1 MLVCWKYWPYNLIC
15 WTLYYWAVYCE
26 IMPIA
31 AILCQAI
38 HGQICSC
45 NNSLPGSPWSNYTH
59 AAILCQA
66 VHGQIMLMQPFFAR
80 QSMVKLYSC
89 SYSLPGSPW
98 SNMLMQ
104 PFFAR
109 QSMVKLYSCSY
120 SLPGSAWSNYVH
132 TTILCPGVHPK
143 IMLMRQ
149 LLFLNICAC
158 HCAFCVLKI
167 RSLYLISITVHWQC
181 VGLCYLS

>member
-1 MLVCWKYWPYNLIC
+1 MML
-15 WTLYYWAVYCE
+15 
-26 IMPIA
+26 IA

-66 VHGQIMLMQPFFAR
+66 VHGQII
-80 QSMVKLYSC
+80 
-89 SYSLPGSPW
+89 
-98 SNMLMQ
+98 LMQ

-167 RSLYLISITVHWQC
+167 ISLYLISITVHWQC

>member
-1 MLVCWKYWPYNLIC
+1 MIFSFLSFNPIKWKWNRQQFEYFYRNKRTKKGEELVTKGDNYVGCSRAIAWFAISFTLNAGVLKILAIQFNL
-15 WTLYYWAVYCE
+15 LDS
-26 IMPIA
+26 
-31 AILCQAI
+31 ILLGCLLWNDA
-38 HGQICSC
+38 H
-45 NNSLPGSPWSNYTH
+45 
-59 AAILCQA
+59 
-66 VHGQIMLMQPFFAR
+66 
-80 QSMVKLYSC
+80 C
-89 SYSLPGSPW
+89 SYSLPGNPW

-104 PFFAR
+104 QFFAR